1 MHVTSYGSCLGKS
14 PVYAWNY
21 HIENPAS
28 EQVHRVQQDYRESF
42 ALEENKKQDRKSR
55 SVHLITVERCN
66 G

>member
-1 MHVTSYGSCLGKS
+1 M
-14 PVYAWNY
+14 YAWNY